1 VPTVPVVFGDDWRTC
16 ADLVRPYA
24 ALYVGGMGSR
34 DKNFYNQLMVRMG
47 FEQAA
52 AEIQDKYL
60 AKDYAGAAAAVP
72 LEFLDRTS
80 LLGPTERVRD
90 RLAAYR
96 DAGVTTLTI
105 SSYAG
110 TLEERVASLRLMA
123 DALDS
128 SGLAD

>member
-1 VPTVPVVFGDDWRTC
+1 
-16 ADLVRPYA
+16 
-24 ALYVGGMGSR
+24 MGSR

-60 AKDYAGAAAAVP
+60 AKDYAGAAASVP

-105 SSYAG
+105 ASYAG